1 MYTKFQVPR
10 SPSYHVAGSSKMP
23 PPEAILTGRQDDL
36 YVSLIQPSVT
46 FEILVR
52 STCQGYQIKDYI
64 MLMQF
69 PKQKSLIFQLGWVK
83 SMKNHPETAIS
94 LRQ

>member
-23 PPEAILTGRQDDL
+23 PPEAILTCSQDDL

-64 MLMQF
+64 TLMQF
-69 PKQKSLIFQLGWVK
+69 LPPKCDFSPRVGQIGEKS
-83 SMKNHPETAIS
+83 P
-94 LRQ
+94 